1 MSYSTV
7 HFASWGA
14 SGGGL
19 SGEMKQNPMRD
30 PLRHPEPDRTG
41 QQSFTSHMA
50 QLLSLP
56 YRSMVGVLTLMH
68 GEQPL
73 VHLAK

>member
-7 HFASWGA
+7 RFLSWGA

-19 SGEMKQNPMRD
+19 SGEMKEDLMRD
-30 PLRHPEPDRTG
+30 PLRHPEPDSTG
-41 QQSFTSHMA
+41 RQSFTSHMA

-56 YRSMVGVLTLMH
+56 YRSMVGALTLML
-68 GEQPL
+68 GEHSL

>member
-1 MSYSTV
+1 MSCSTV
-7 HFASWGA
+7 QFVRWGA

-19 SGEMKQNPMRD
+19 SGEMKGDLMRD
-30 PLRHPEPDRTG
+30 PLRHPEPDSTG
-41 QQSFTSHMA
+41 RQSFTSHMA

-56 YRSMVGVLTLMH
+56 YRSMVDALTLIL
-68 GEQPL
+68 GEHPL

>member
-1 MSYSTV
+1 MSFPTV
-7 HFASWGA
+7 QFVRWGA

-19 SGEMKQNPMRD
+19 SGEMKEDLLRD
-30 PLRHPEPDRTG
+30 PLRHPEPESTG
-41 QQSFTSHMA
+41 RQSFTSHMA

-56 YRSMVGVLTLMH
+56 YRSMVGALTLKL
-68 GEQPL
+68 GEHPP